1 MDKNSDFTIRAV
13 VHAANEPWVPSPM
26 PGVDRRMLD
35 RIGDEVARATSIVR
49 YAPGS
54 AFSAHTHTGG
64 EEYLVLSGTF
74 QDEHGDFPVGSYVRN
89 PPQSSHT
96 PSASDG
102 ATILVKLWQFD
113 LDDRTAVTHHTAEMT
128 PEPAPER
135 PGVNIIPLHSD
146 ARETVRIEV
155 WAPGTGISIKA
166 HKGLEVF
173 VLEGSFTEADEQ
185 FEVDSWLRLPVGE
198 DFAAT
203 AGSGGTRVWIK
214 SDHLV
219 GPITTTIFSKES
231 T

>member
-13 VHAANEPWVPSPM
+13 VHAAKDPWVPSPM
-26 PGVDRRMLD
+26 PGVERRILD

-64 EEYLVLSGTF
+64 EEYLVLAGVF

-96 PSASDG
+96 PSASEG

-113 LDDRTAVTHHTAEMT
+113 LNDRTAVNHYTTDMS
-128 PEPAPER
+128 PISVSGR
-135 PGVNIIPLHSD
+135 PGVGIIPLHTD
-146 ARETVRIEV
+146 DRETVRLEIWNAGTSILIEN
-155 WAPGTGISIKA
+155 
-166 HKGLEVF
+166 HKGLEIF
-173 VLEGSFTEADEQ
+173 VLEGSFTESDEV

-198 DFAAT
+198 TFAGT
-203 AGSGGTRVWIK
+203 AGQEGTKVWIK
-214 SDHLV
+214 SDHLLD
-219 GPITTTIFSKES
+219 PIVTPAAHKEEN
-231 T
+231 

>member
-1 MDKNSDFTIRAV
+1 MDKNSDFKIRAV
-13 VHAANEPWVPSPM
+13 VHAAIEPWVPSPM

-64 EEYLVLSGTF
+64 EEYLVLSGVF

-96 PSASDG
+96 PSASEG

-113 LDDRTAVTHHTAEMT
+113 LDDRTAVTHYTTDMS
-128 PEPAPER
+128 PEPAAER
-135 PGVNIIPLHSD
+135 PGVSIIPLHKD
-146 ARETVRIEV
+146 AHETVRIEV
-155 WAPGTGISIKA
+155 WAPGTEIRIQA

-173 VLEGSFTEADEQ
+173 VLEGSFTEADEL
-185 FEVDSWLRLPVGE
+185 FEVDSWLRLPADEG
-198 DFAAT
+198 FAAT
-203 AGSGGTRVWIK
+203 AGPVGTRVWIK
-214 SDHLV
+214 SDHLA
-219 GPITTTIFSKES
+219 GPITSPITS
-231 T
+231 TEKT